1 MKDWIGKN
9 VKLVFKSD
17 GQISYYTAK
26 IIDVDIVFITFID
39 KFDNKISKKIQDIEL
54 IREEKEVKG

>member
-17 GQISYYTAK
+17 DQISYYTAK
-26 IIDVDIVFITFID
+26 VLDVGIVFITFRD
-39 KFDNKISKKIQDIEL
+39 KFGNKISKKIGDIEL
-54 IREEKEVKG
+54 IKEEKEVE